1 MANLAE
7 MMDQEAT
14 KIVTYKGKQVRV
26 MDAYGKLK
34 EAFARPEMV
43 ELLNHGERKSYHIP
57 VNRAVADFEAMTTYE
72 YRVQLEDG
80 KTPQGVYRGA

>member
-7 MMDQEAT
+7 MMQKAT

-43 ELLNHGERKSYHIP
+43 GLLNP
-57 VNRAVADFEAMTTYE
+57 T
-72 YRVQLEDG
+72 
-80 KTPQGVYRGA
+80 GA

>member
-1 MANLAE
+1 MANLSE

-43 ELLNHGERKSYHIP
+43 ELL
-57 VNRAVADFEAMTTYE
+57 T
-72 YRVQLEDG
+72 L
-80 KTPQGVYRGA
+80 RGA